1 MDGRPAP
8 VTGPARTGERAQ
20 PLPTCAELAV
30 RRCGERAVRQG
41 GGGVRLAS
49 ARRACPAAAHARHA
63 HEWKAS
69 VTMRKLSP
77 QDLDRLVR
85 SHRNLKISV
94 WVFCFA
100 MIGVLALLIAN
111 NLMISPACGTAV
123 GVGIGALLLIPQKQL
138 LAELGLSRQEAKQIL
153 RDERKRRK
161 SAAA

>member
-1 MDGRPAP
+1 M
-8 VTGPARTGERAQ
+8 
-20 PLPTCAELAV
+20 
-30 RRCGERAVRQG
+30 
-41 GGGVRLAS
+41 
-49 ARRACPAAAHARHA
+49 
-63 HEWKAS
+63 
-69 VTMRKLSP
+69 TMRKLSP